1 MANKEKTSNAALI
14 RVHKT
19 KNYTV
24 MSNKHLFDKPPLSL
38 KAKGLLCMF
47 LALPEDWNYSI
58 NGLVAICKESRDAIK
73 TGLDEL
79 KKMLGGK

>member
-1 MANKEKTSNAALI
+1 MANEKKNSNAALI

-38 KAKGLLCMF
+38 KAKGLFCMF
-47 LALPEDWNYSI
+47 LALP
-58 NGLVAICKESRDAIK
+58 
-73 TGLDEL
+73 
-79 KKMLGGK
+79 